1 MKKSK
6 ALSIV
11 LAAALVVSSISVSQA
26 DAKEKPY
33 KPTLSKK
40 NVTVETGSKVK
51 IRLKNAK
58 KVKKTQ
64 KTDNAVSN
72 GKRTYKYTVKW
83 SVNKKKIAK
92 ISNKRSKGK
101 KSYAVIKG
109 ITPGKA
115 TLKAKV
121 YRFGKKMATIKCKI
135 TVVSASVQPTAT
147 TQPTDPAATSPAIVT
162 QAPTAEPDVTATPDV
177 TRTPRPTSTPSPV
190 PTATPTH
197 VPNTQPPVEKPWP
210 EGAKSYDVNLE
221 DTISSF
227 GDSTWVVNSDGS
239 ITVTFAGSYP
249 DVSFTV
255 PEADRIPD
263 YYKWVEIV
271 YSDSDGNRGLSIYDK
286 NINWDA
292 PWESDATTKY
302 DMGPEFLPE
311 WAGDC
316 VCIVPYSDLEDWNE
330 YMTRLDI
337 YAPTFDGGSSNNGHI
352 TIKSIKMYSDEVGPI
367 PTPTSTPDYSKEYTV
382 DFSNQD
388 VCKDFPSTTTVNSDG
403 SITINATGKG
413 EDHVIQLPEEIA
425 ANGYTKVT
433 IEYEITS
440 GAFSCKYYDQ
450 TTGTEHWDYNDE
462 YNFNSSATSKTVTFA
477 ADAVPVD
484 KLVLFDL
491 NSAGTMN
498 IKSIVFSK
506 DAESAPVTVTP
517 TDVKVTVNDSEVD
530 AYEYK
535 IPATSDDMTVTVKN
549 TTNYGPISFNVADLT
564 QYVDEYEYIWD
575 FVKEVSDKTGG
586 SITKY
591 LGENGSIT
599 YTATEENKGTIEFV
613 NGDIVKNATV
623 EFTKNDET
631 ITVNIVSPAYNVTLS
646 VNASDKNKV
655 YATKNGISGYLVELT
670 KNSDGYDVI
679 VTTPAGNVFK
689 VAKNVDEYT
698 ILATKDFVAAK
709 GIEVEYVVN
718 E

>member
-1 MKKSK
+1 MKKLK

-11 LAAALVVSSISVSQA
+11 LAAALVVSSISASSA

-33 KPTLSKK
+33 KPILSKK
-40 NVTVETGSKVK
+40 KVTVETGSTVK

-58 KVKKTQ
+58 KVKKT
-64 KTDNAVSN
+64 KKAAAAAVASN

-83 SVNKKKIAK
+83 SVNKKKVAK
-92 ISNKRSKGK
+92 ISKKRSKGK
-101 KSYAVIKG
+101 KSYATIKG

-121 YRFGKKMATIKCKI
+121 YRFGKKIAAIKCKI
-135 TVVSASVQPTAT
+135 TVVNPTPAQPTAP
-147 TQPTDPAATSPAIVT
+147 TQPTAPSATSTADVT

-177 TRTPRPTSTPSPV
+177 TRTPRPSATPTQE

-210 EGAKSYDVNLE
+210 EGAKSYEVNLA

-227 GDSTWVVNSDGS
+227 GDSTWVVNDDGS
-239 ITVTFAGSYP
+239 VTVTFAGTYP

-255 PEADRIPD
+255 PEDDRITD
-263 YYKWVEIV
+263 YYKWLEIV

-302 DMGPEFLPE
+302 DMGSEFLPE

-337 YAPTFDGGSSNNGHI
+337 YAPTFDGGNSNGGKI
-352 TIKSIKMYSDEVGPI
+352 TIKSIKMYSDEVGPT
-367 PTPTSTPDYSKEYTV
+367 PTPSTKPTKITLDFDASSVVVVGQDGATV
-382 DFSNQD
+382 I
-388 VCKDFPSTTTVNSDG
+388 KAEDG
-403 SITINATGKG
+403 SISYENAAGFKG
-413 EDHVIQLPEEIA
+413 FMIPVPEGFTL
-425 ANGYTKVT
+425 ANGDSLKVDMPYESAGCDARIYFINGTADLAKTNILGPASEKISGIVTATDDCNYIFVKAATYADNFTSLKISSITLNKT
-433 IEYEITS
+433 IP
-440 GAFSCKYYDQ
+440 
-450 TTGTEHWDYNDE
+450 
-462 YNFNSSATSKTVTFA
+462 
-477 ADAVPVD
+477 VPV
-484 KLVLFDL
+484 
-491 NSAGTMN
+491 
-498 IKSIVFSK
+498 
-506 DAESAPVTVTP
+506 TP
-517 TDVKVTVNDSEVD
+517 ADVKVTVNDSEVD

-549 TTNYGPISFNVADLT
+549 TTNYGSISFNVADLT
-564 QYVDEYEYIWD
+564 QYIDEYECIWD
-575 FVKEVSDKTGG
+575 FAKEVSDKTGG

-599 YTATEENKGTIEFV
+599 YTATEENKGTIEFI

-623 EFTKNDET
+623 DFTKSDEN
-631 ITVNIVSPAYNVTLS
+631 ITAHIVSPAYDVILS

-655 YATKNGISGYLVELT
+655 YGTKNGISGYLVELI
-670 KNSDGYDVI
+670 KNTDGYDVI
-679 VTTPAGNVFK
+679 VTTPAGNVFE

-698 ILATKDFVAAK
+698 VVATKDFVDAK
-709 GIEVEYVVN
+709 GIEVEYIVN